1 MHTVHPR
8 RHARHVRP
16 DSTRWRLLPL
26 GIREEGIHDDLESFT
41 DQYSGDGHIRL
52 AAYSTKP
59 ADRDMIDCQATLAVA
74 DDLFSLRAATGP
86 VGAMTSIL
94 HDIGAP
100 VAIVELRQQ
109 DRRRLRRLPAVRTQR
124 HPALGL
130 RHRHRRRRRQR
141 QRPGRRGQPVA

>member
-1 MHTVHPR
+1 MTWE
-8 RHARHVRP
+8 
-16 DSTRWRLLPL
+16 D
-26 GIREEGIHDDLESFT
+26 FT

-74 DDLFSLRAATGP
+74 DDLFSLRATATGP

-100 VAIVELRQQ
+100 VAIVELRQRKT
-109 DRRRLRRLPAVRTQR
+109 DDAFATYLLCEHNGTRRWAYGTGTTGDDANVNALVAGANRLHEPR
-124 HPALGL
+124 
-130 RHRHRRRRRQR
+130 
-141 QRPGRRGQPVA
+141 